1 MLKITDAD
9 EIRDSPKTPIASVA
23 QNILGVS
30 DGGEN
35 KRFQGEEHSS
45 DEKGRDKRAKLTT
58 IMPERRATFAHCVG
72 QFPNDQAREE
82 VSDNSRQSEKRRKSN
97 VVMG

>member
-58 IMPERRATFAHCVG
+58 IMPE
-72 QFPNDQAREE
+72 
-82 VSDNSRQSEKRRKSN
+82 QSEHWNEQERHNFHLPAQAPQHTPHNRSPPRRPQAAH
-97 VVMG
+97 